1 MRMLSNSLAPAKA
14 SNAKGK
20 SIFEVDNV
28 QNAMETLTE
37 HIEKNFNN
45 DPTLLKFLR
54 TSMRQAM
61 ARDKRRLAKK
71 FRRQGSLGES

>member
-1 MRMLSNSLAPAKA
+1 MQLRMQQGQKASATARMRMLSNSLAPAKA

-37 HIEKNFNN
+37 HIE
-45 DPTLLKFLR
+45 
-54 TSMRQAM
+54 
-61 ARDKRRLAKK
+61 
-71 FRRQGSLGES
+71 GSLGES

>member
-37 HIEKNFNN
+37 HIE
-45 DPTLLKFLR
+45 
-54 TSMRQAM
+54 
-61 ARDKRRLAKK
+61 
-71 FRRQGSLGES
+71 GSLGES